1 MENPGRTGA
10 GLLKTRGHL
19 AEAAAAGGEAET
31 PPSGFS
37 ANDGTGFAGND
48 GTAFGGNDGTGFAG
62 NERIIFVCLLARSAF
77 IGGEAAPFI
86 RCEAALFIRR
96 AAAPFILCAALFALA
111 PEARAQCAAQR
122 IALKPGWNAVY
133 VEVSPEQDAG
143 AVFSQWPVDSVGVY
157 DPAAFLATR
166 QFSADGGTEGLVS
179 SPILMWNR
187 EYREA
192 SLVTRIPAGV
202 VCLCFNTNLTAGGTF
217 STTLVGVPAA
227 PRTTWHPSDDG
238 DVLNYF
244 GFSLQ
249 EGVSVTPEA
258 YLEGFDALSGEA
270 MLRIGGKTRG
280 EPPSRLPFYSG
291 GTVSDGEALLVG
303 AGDLSDWSGALFVSP
318 QTSLDFGSAGAR
330 ATIRIRNDGAAPRT
344 VALSLDRAVAE
355 LDPRLPFS
363 ARFLLW
369 RDEDVALTNAAWTP
383 VGAIGEVSRKRLAP
397 GETWRVAFGLDRT
410 SLVGE
415 GGSTLPRGVPFGALL
430 TARDVDGG
438 SGMKAVVP
446 LRGETSGTDAA
457 LTAWPAGL
465 WVAEAVF
472 DTVAAPGASAGTP
485 TGGRARIRLP
495 VHVDGHGAIRLLQR
509 VVAAG
514 DTASDGSLSY
524 RLYAGA
530 ATIPDTA
537 TEALRI
543 SSVVLPTEIPVI
555 EADEG
560 GSLREGASF
569 RFTVAADGATSLLRH
584 PYHPQHDGLRWDF
597 STPAPSGDFID
608 NYKGEVKPET
618 FSVKN
623 TVMLS
628 FDFGEGASRW
638 DPQDAVSGTCWWT
651 FEGLR
656 REGKL
661 VASGPLSLKRVSA
674 LSEIVLE

>member
-1 MENPGRTGA
+1 MKSFHHSPRSGA
-10 GLLKTRGHL
+10 LH
-19 AEAAAAGGEAET
+19 
-31 PPSGFS
+31 S
-37 ANDGTGFAGND
+37 
-48 GTAFGGNDGTGFAG
+48 
-62 NERIIFVCLLARSAF
+62 ARSAALHS
-77 IGGEAAPFI
+77 AAPPP
-86 RCEAALFIRR
+86 LFIRR

-166 QFSADGGTEGLVS
+166 QFDASGGTDGLVS

-192 SLVTRIPAGV
+192 SSVSRIPAGV

-303 AGDLSDWSGALFVSP
+303 AGDLSDWSGTLFVSP
-318 QTSLDFGSAGAR
+318 QSGLDFGAAGAR
-330 ATIRIRNDGAAPRT
+330 ATIRVRNDGAAPRT

-369 RDEDVALTNAAWTP
+369 RDEDVALTNAVWTP

-430 TARDVDGG
+430 TARDIDGG

-465 WVAEAVF
+465 WVAEAVL

-495 VHVDGHGAIRLLQR
+495 FHVDGHGAIRLLQR

-584 PYHPQHDGLRWDF
+584 PLHPQHDGLRWDF
-597 STPAPSGDFID
+597 STPAPSGDDFA
-608 NYKGEVKPET
+608 NYKGDVKPET
-618 FSVKN
+618 FSVSCRID
-623 TVMLS
+623 LS
-628 FDFGEGASRW
+628 LDMDGGEAAWNPEGTK
-638 DPQDAVSGTCWWT
+638 SGTCRWT
-651 FEGLR
+651 FSNLMRQGDVVL
-656 REGKL
+656 
-661 VASGPLSLKRVSA
+661 SGPMTVKRVSPIA
-674 LSEIVLE
+674 ELELK